1 MIYILSKFKEAAMK
15 QSKMFIPTLR
25 EVPNDADSKSHQLLL
40 KAGMIKQVASGVYSY
55 LPIAKRV
62 LNKIEAIVR
71 EEMEAIDGVEI
82 LMPALQP
89 SELWSESG
97 RWQSYGAELM
107 RMTDRHGREFALG
120 PTHEEIITSLVR
132 DELKSY
138 KKLPVTL
145 FQIQNKF
152 RDEKRPR
159 FGLLRGRE
167 FIMKDAYSF
176 HATDE
181 SLDETYQDMYGAYSR
196 IFSRVNLN
204 FRPVIAD
211 SGAIGGSH
219 THEFMALAEIGEDT
233 ICYTDESDYAANIE
247 KAEVKYVPNVEHTE
261 EKDLEKVH
269 TPGVKTAQQLADLLG
284 KRLDEIVKSMIVKVD
299 DQFIMFLIRGHHELN
314 DVKVKSYFGTETVE
328 MATDKEIQAILGAT
342 PGSLGP
348 VGVEKIEIYAD
359 NSVQDINNLAV
370 GANET
375 DYHYINANL
384 GRDFNVKAFDDFRF
398 ILEGEMAADG
408 SGPIKFAEG
417 IEVGQVFKLG
427 TKYSES
433 MNATFLND
441 QGRAEPMI
449 MGCYGIGVSRTLSA
463 VIEQHHDEKG
473 IIWPTSI
480 TPFDIHII
488 TANAKQDTQRELAD
502 QLYDAYKRD
511 YEVLY
516 DDRNERAGVKF
527 NDADLIGVPVRIV
540 VGKQASEEI
549 VEVKNRRTG
558 ESFEVPV
565 SELDTKIKAIYASFE
580 H

>member
-1 MIYILSKFKEAAMK
+1 MK

-71 EEMEAIDGVEI
+71 DEMEAIDGVEI

-176 HATDE
+176 HATEE
-181 SLDETYQDMYGAYSR
+181 SLDQTYQDMYDAYSR

-261 EKDLEKVH
+261 EKALEKVH

-328 MATDKEIQAILGAT
+328 MATDEEIQAILGAT

-348 VGVEKIEIYAD
+348 VDVDKIEIYAD
-359 NSVQDINNLAV
+359 NSVQDLNNLAV

-463 VIEQHHDEKG
+463 VIEQHHDDKG

-480 TPFDIHII
+480 TPFEIHII
-488 TANAKQDTQRELAD
+488 TANAKQDVQRELAD

-516 DDRNERAGVKF
+516 DDRIERAGVKF
-527 NDADLIGVPVRIV
+527 NDADLIGVPVRVV
-540 VGKQASEEI
+540 VGKQAAEGI

-565 SELDTKIKAIYASFE
+565 ADLDEKIKAIYASFE
-580 H
+580 G

>member
-1 MIYILSKFKEAAMK
+1 MK

-25 EVPNDADSKSHQLLL
+25 EVPNDAESKSHQLLL
-40 KAGMIKQVASGVYSY
+40 KAGMIKQVASGMYSY

-71 EEMEAIDGVEI
+71 EEMEAIDGIEI
-82 LMPALQP
+82 LMPVLQP
-89 SELWSESG
+89 SELWMESG

-138 KKLPVTL
+138 KKLPITL

-176 HATDE
+176 HATEE
-181 SLDETYQDMYGAYSR
+181 SLDKTYQDMYQAYTN
-196 IFSRVNLN
+196 IFNRVGLL

-233 ICYTDESDYAANIE
+233 ICYTDGSDYAANIE
-247 KAEVKYVPNVEHTE
+247 KAEVVYHAKPEHSE
-261 EKDLEKVH
+261 EKALEKVH
-269 TPGVKTAQQLADLLG
+269 TPGVKTAQALADFLG

-299 DQFIMFLIRGHHELN
+299 DQYVMFLIRGHHELN
-314 DVKVKSYFGTETVE
+314 DVKVKAYFGTEFVE
-328 MATDKEIQAILGAT
+328 MATQDEIVAILGAN

-348 VGVEKIEIYAD
+348 VGVDKIEIYAD
-359 NSVQDINNLAV
+359 NSVQDLNNLAV
-370 GANET
+370 GANE
-375 DYHYINANL
+375 DEYHYINANIA
-384 GRDFNVKAFDDFRF
+384 RDFNVKAFGDFRF
-398 ILEGEMAADG
+398 ILEGELAADG
-408 SGPIKFAEG
+408 HLVKFAEG

-463 VIEQHHDEKG
+463 VIEQHHDDKG
-473 IIWPTSI
+473 IIWPISI
-480 TPFDIHII
+480 TPYDVHVISV
-488 TANAKQDTQRELAD
+488 NPKQEAQQALAD
-502 QLYDAYKRD
+502 QLYTELKANYD
-511 YEVLY
+511 VLY

-527 NDADLIGVPVRIV
+527 NDADLIGIPVRVV
-540 VGKQASEEI
+540 VGKQAAEGI
-549 VEVKNRRTG
+549 VEVKNRKTG
-558 ESFEVPV
+558 ESFEVSV
-565 SELDTKIKAIYASFE
+565 DAIEEKIKSIYATL
-580 H
+580 